1 MCWTQEMQKVSSKP
15 HGWSINPFIWSS
27 WCAEVWMRDIDL
39 WWIDYGKIY
48 TINFIWLLGTWTIKI
63 FQIWEIVVGGNKNR
77 WALFLLGEELNRL
90 KKGQTMVWSNV
101 DFLPTPESIGSIG
114 QVKSLK
120 QMISKKPSSNLT
132 KGICLQ

>member
-1 MCWTQEMQKVSSKP
+1 M
-15 HGWSINPFIWSS
+15 
-27 WCAEVWMRDIDL
+27 

-120 QMISKKPSSNLT
+120 QMISEKPSSSIL
-132 KGICLQ
+132 KH